1 MYVCAH
7 RHVCIIYI
15 YIYIY
20 THIYLKLKRLKK
32 VPVTSAGIAKCPIV
46 TTDDEIIS

>member
-1 MYVCAH
+1 MYVPIDMC
-7 RHVCIIYI
+7 VLYIYI